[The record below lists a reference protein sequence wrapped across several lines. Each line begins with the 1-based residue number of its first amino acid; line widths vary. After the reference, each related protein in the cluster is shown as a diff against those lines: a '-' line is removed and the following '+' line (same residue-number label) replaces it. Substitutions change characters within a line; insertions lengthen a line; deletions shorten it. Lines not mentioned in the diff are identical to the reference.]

1 MKVFLTG
8 SKQIGKS
15 TLIQKFIQENQ
26 VPCSG
31 YITLPYFE
39 NGERIGFYLHSLIS
53 LERNDILFSHGKQVV
68 KGVFDD
74 FGVEILEH
82 SNSGLLILD
91 EIGFLERDERK
102 YLDVLIKKIKEYP
115 NVLGVCRKIDISY
128 IEEIKHLS
136 EVIVYDLDHCDFEEV
151 KKSIEALWSMKK

>member
-39 NGERIGFYLHSLIS
+39 KDERIGFYLHSLVS

-91 EIGFLERDERK
+91 EIGFLERDEKKVSRCF
-102 YLDVLIKKIKEYP
+102 DKKIREYP
-115 NVLGVCRKIDISY
+115 NILGVCRKIDIAY
-128 IEEIKHLS
+128 IEEIKHLPD
-136 EVIVYDLDHCDFEEV
+136 VIVYDLDHCDFEEV

>member
-39 NGERIGFYLHSLIS
+39 KDERIGFYLHSLVS

-128 IEEIKHLS
+128 IEEIKHLP

-151 KKSIEALWSMKK
+151 KKAIETLWAMKK

>member
-26 VPCSG
+26 VYCSG

-39 NGERIGFYLHSLIS
+39 NGERIGFYLHSLVS

-91 EIGFLERDERK
+91 EIGFLERDEKK
-102 YLDVLIKKIKEYP
+102 YLDVLIKKIREYP
-115 NVLGVCRKIDISY
+115 NILGVCRKIDIAY
-128 IEEIKHLS
+128 IEEIKHLPD
-136 EVIVYDLDHCDFEEV
+136 VIVYDLDHYDFEEV

>member
-15 TLIQKFIQENQ
+15 TLIQKFIHENQ
-26 VPCSG
+26 IPCSG
-31 YITLPYFE
+31 YVTLPYFE
-39 NGERIGFYLHSLIS
+39 KGERVGFYLHSLVEM
-53 LERNDILFSHGKQVV
+53 ERNDVVFSHGKQVV

-74 FGVEILEH
+74 FGVEILKH

-91 EIGFLERDERK
+91 EIGFLERDEK
-102 YLDVLIKKIKEYP
+102 LYLDTLIKKIKEYP
-115 NVLGVCRKIDISY
+115 DVLGVCRKIDISY

-136 EVIVYDLDHCDFEEV
+136 DVIVYDLDHCDFKEV
-151 KKSIEALWSMKK
+151 KKDIEMLWAKKK

>member
-39 NGERIGFYLHSLIS
+39 NGERIGFYLHSLVS

-102 YLDVLIKKIKEYP
+102 YLDVLIKSKNILMCWGYVEKSIY
-115 NVLGVCRKIDISY
+115 LIS
-128 IEEIKHLS
+128 
-136 EVIVYDLDHCDFEEV
+136 
-151 KKSIEALWSMKK
+151 KKSSIFLK

>member
-53 LERNDILFSHGKQVV
+53 LERNDILFSHGKQGVNGGCDELGVV
-68 KGVFDD
+68 
-74 FGVEILEH
+74 ILEQ
-82 SNSGLLILD
+82 S
-91 EIGFLERDERK
+91 R
-102 YLDVLIKKIKEYP
+102 
-115 NVLGVCRKIDISY
+115 
-128 IEEIKHLS
+128 
-136 EVIVYDLDHCDFEEV
+136 
-151 KKSIEALWSMKK
+151 

>member
-39 NGERIGFYLHSLIS
+39 NGERIGFYLHSLVS

-128 IEEIKHLS
+128 IEEIKHL
-136 EVIVYDLDHCDFEEV
+136 IKIRYNIIQCICFQPLP
-151 KKSIEALWSMKK
+151 KI

>member
-1 MKVFLTG
+1 M
-8 SKQIGKS
+8 
-15 TLIQKFIQENQ
+15 
-26 VPCSG
+26 
-31 YITLPYFE
+31 
-39 NGERIGFYLHSLIS
+39 
-53 LERNDILFSHGKQVV
+53 
-68 KGVFDD
+68 FDD

-128 IEEIKHLS
+128 IDEIKHLP
-136 EVIVYDLDHCDFEEV
+136 EVIVYDLDYCDFEEV